1 MFVKPK
7 LYLILSFVVPESLRI
22 VLTEENWIIDLLPPN
37 SIATNVQQN
46 IGAKNE
52 INVTKENYFIV
63 VRELFHCYLETE
75 AARKRGFV

>member
-22 VLTEENWIIDLLPPN
+22 VLTEENWIIDLFPPN

-52 INVTKENYFIV
+52 IDVTKENFV
-63 VRELFHCYLETE
+63 FVRELFHCCLETE